1 MPDLNSRTARL
12 EQKSQQYD
20 IELRDIKTQL
30 KDMSDKQLSP
40 IRSDVNQILV
50 RLERQRGFMAGA
62 MFAVSVVWAIIGY
75 AAYAAKDMWSS
86 WKP

>member
-1 MPDLNSRTARL
+1 MSDLNSRTARL
-12 EQKSQQYD
+12 EQKTQQYD

-40 IRSDVNQILV
+40 IRSDIHQILA

-75 AAYAAKDMWSS
+75 AVYAAKDFWSS